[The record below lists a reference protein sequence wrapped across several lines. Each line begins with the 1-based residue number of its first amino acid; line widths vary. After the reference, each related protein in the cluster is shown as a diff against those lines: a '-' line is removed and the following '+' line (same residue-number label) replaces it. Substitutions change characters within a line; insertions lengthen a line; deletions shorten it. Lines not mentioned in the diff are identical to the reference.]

1 MMRHDAA
8 GVAALHAEDGL
19 LESPWAGAVKGRS
32 AIEQVHRAWFAAFPD
47 CTFDSQ
53 ELLIDGDRIA
63 WLVRIAGT
71 DKGGFMGLPPT
82 GKPFQC
88 PVVVLCTLRDGQIVR
103 DQRIYDFTGLL
114 IQIGVLKARPV

>member
-1 MMRHDAA
+1 MTRVDIESFFAGYHEAMMRHDAA

-63 WLVRIAGT
+63 WLMRMEGT
-71 DKGGFMGLPPT
+71 DRGE
-82 GKPFQC
+82 
-88 PVVVLCTLRDGQIVR
+88 
-103 DQRIYDFTGLL
+103 
-114 IQIGVLKARPV
+114 IGRAHV